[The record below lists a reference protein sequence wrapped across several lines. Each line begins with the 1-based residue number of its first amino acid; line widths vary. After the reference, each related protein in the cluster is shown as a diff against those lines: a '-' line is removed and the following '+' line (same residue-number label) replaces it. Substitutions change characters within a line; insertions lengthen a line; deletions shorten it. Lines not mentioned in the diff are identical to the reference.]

1 VHDTRPVRGVSLLVI
16 KPKPPMQKLFIT
28 LALLLAALP
37 GFNQPTLDL
46 TLAVGYTALDVE
58 GLVEL
63 DENPGSFATD
73 WGQFNYG
80 IGAQF
85 LLNGMDKMTYGAEI
99 MYHQLYWYS
108 VRIPYGSQTIYRDY
122 SVGAFRITP
131 LIRFNLNETFA
142 LDLGPEF
149 NFAGGFIFGLLVSAN
164 YYIPVTETIS
174 IPLKFRMDPMFDKVI
189 TVPLSLNAGVRI
201 KM

>member
-1 VHDTRPVRGVSLLVI
+1 M
-16 KPKPPMQKLFIT
+16 KKLFVT

-37 GFNQPTLDL
+37 GFSQHTLDL
-46 TLAVGYTALDVE
+46 TLAVGYTAIDVE

-80 IGAQF
+80 VGAQF

-122 SVGAFRITP
+122 SVGVLRITP

-149 NFAGGFIFGLLVSAN
+149 NFAEGFIFGLLVSAN

-174 IPLKFRMDPMFDKVI
+174 IPLKFRIDPMFDKVI

-201 KM
+201 KL